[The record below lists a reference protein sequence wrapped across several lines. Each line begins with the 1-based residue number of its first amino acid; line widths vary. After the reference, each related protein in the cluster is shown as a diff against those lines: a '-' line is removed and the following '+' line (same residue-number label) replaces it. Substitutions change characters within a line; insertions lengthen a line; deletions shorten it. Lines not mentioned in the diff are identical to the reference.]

1 MAFDGRLLGGI
12 SVLAAVVE
20 TGNFVR
26 AAEAFG
32 LTQSGISRAVARLEA
47 RVGVRLLDRTPRA
60 VSLTDEGRRFHAQ
73 VAPLLAGL
81 DEATSEAA
89 GAASAVRGRLRVNV
103 DPWFARLVLAP
114 RLSGFLAA
122 HPQLSV
128 ELLVRDTLGDLVSE
142 GIDVAVRFGEP
153 EPSGLIARKLLET
166 RILACAAPAYL
177 ARRGRPRHPRDLVR
191 HECLLF
197 RDPVTGRPFPWEFH
211 RAGKVVEVEMT
222 GRLVMND
229 LATKLTACAAG
240 HGIAQS
246 IEFGLDSFLASGE
259 LVQILAN
266 WAEERF
272 PLYAYHPSRHLPP
285 AKVRAFL
292 EFVVA
297 SIPPASKKE
306 TGTSS
311 RKIRRTRTASFGRP
325 ITSRPIPPASPIQSF
340 GRPGPGTE
348 PRAKP
353 KPKHDPS

>member
-12 SVLAAVVE
+12 GVLAAVVE

-26 AAEAFG
+26 AAEALG

-81 DEATSEAA
+81 EEAASEAA
-89 GAASAVRGRLRVNV
+89 GAAHAVRGRLRVNV

-122 HPQLSV
+122 HPQLSL
-128 ELLVRDTLGDLVSE
+128 ELLVRDSLGDLVSE

-166 RILACAAPAYL
+166 RILTCAAPSYL
-177 ARRGRPRHPRDLVR
+177 ARRGRPRHPRDLTR

-211 RAGKVVEVEMT
+211 RAGKVIGVEVT

-240 HGIAQS
+240 HGIAQTF
-246 IEFGLDSFLASGE
+246 EFGLTPLLASGE
-259 LVQILAN
+259 LVQVLAD

-292 EFVVA
+292 DFVVA
-297 SIPPASKKE
+297 SILPAAKQ
-306 TGTSS
+306 GGGNAS
-311 RKIRRTRTASFGRP
+311 RKVRQSRR
-325 ITSRPIPPASPIQSF
+325 
-340 GRPGPGTE
+340 
-348 PRAKP
+348 
-353 KPKHDPS
+353 

>member
-26 AAEAFG
+26 AAEALG

-47 RVGVRLLDRTPRA
+47 RIGVRLLDRTPRA

-81 DEATSEAA
+81 DEAASEAA

-122 HPQLSV
+122 HPQLSF
-128 ELLVRDTLGDLVSE
+128 ELVARDTLGDLVSE
-142 GIDVAVRFGEP
+142 GFDVAVRFGEP

-166 RILACAAPAYL
+166 RILTCAAPAYL
-177 ARRGRPRHPRDLVR
+177 ARCGRPRHPRDLER

-197 RDPVTGRPFPWEFH
+197 RDPVTGRPFAWEFH
-211 RAGKVVEVEMT
+211 RGREVARVKVT
-222 GRLVMND
+222 GRLVLND

-240 HGIAQS
+240 HGIAQTF
-246 IEFGLDSFLASGE
+246 EFGIDRLLASGE
-259 LVQILAN
+259 LVQILAD

-272 PLYAYHPSRHLPP
+272 PLFAYHPSRHLPP

-292 EFVVA
+292 DFVVA
-297 SIPPASKKE
+297 SIPPTSKK
-306 TGTSS
+306 
-311 RKIRRTRTASFGRP
+311 RQATRLGKSATAGAR
-325 ITSRPIPPASPIQSF
+325 
-340 GRPGPGTE
+340 
-348 PRAKP
+348 
-353 KPKHDPS
+353 